1 MYCLLIFASLIIEKD
16 FCVSLHSK
24 YLGRPLSHILNI
36 LSSLLLP
43 SLVTYIFLFS
53 LLCAHMYILVLVW
66 RPEVDTGCLPQ
77 LLVTLLFEAG
87 SH

>member
-1 MYCLLIFASLIIEKD
+1 MFLIIAHAETQDTQEQPAVNTLEGDLTNAHKN
-16 FCVSLHSK
+16 
-24 YLGRPLSHILNI
+24 LNI